1 MDVNKKVEELLKRLP
16 LAPAGV
22 EKWVRREVVSNAY
35 IIYSNY
41 EDRAV
46 CTRCGRKFKMK
57 RLPYASHNTKCTCPN
72 CKAEAKFKAAGIG
85 RKKLTEQFRILILTH
100 RGKTVYGTL
109 FEIDMDFTAF
119 GVPTLHKWL
128 SALYVF
134 TEKEQR
140 YFKHH
145 PPDYWNGEYWTEP
158 KDFKLPHPPT
168 GYNWG
173 RWCKYERTEIYK
185 ENLEAVFTKSCLKYL
200 WQPEFFE
207 KEYFNA
213 YDYIRYI
220 QQGLKYQSIE
230 LLLKA
235 GFRQLVLNRI
245 NGMTTRAI
253 NWKGRNLKQILRLPK
268 RWHKKVRE
276 QDMGFRELLFFQK
289 LTEREKAMPWQVIE
303 TAMQYDYLQDDIANH
318 ISFIEAAKYMEEVQ
332 DTETGHMS
340 LPDYRDYLVACEK
353 NGEDMRRKEIL
364 FPNNFGWAHDKAIE
378 KYEQQRDEHLNELI
392 RKQGEKITGMKEPYY
407 ADGLLIRPAA
417 SQTEL
422 NRESQKLNHC
432 VKTYGSQMADGECA
446 ILFIRKES
454 EPDKPYYTLEI
465 SPDREFR
472 QCRGDHNCSM
482 AEEVKAFVHKWLK
495 SIQKKTKKNKE
506 EAA

>member
-1 MDVNKKVEELLKRLP
+1 MNANKQVEELLRKLP

-22 EKWVRREVVSNAY
+22 EKWVRREVVSNTY
-35 IIYSNY
+35 IIYSKKENK
-41 EDRAV
+41 AV

-57 RLPYASHNTKCTCPN
+57 HFPDAAHNAACICPN
-72 CKAEAKFKAAGIG
+72 CKAEAKFKAAGMG
-85 RKKLTEQFRILILTH
+85 RKKLAEQFRILILTH

-119 GVPTLHKWL
+119 EVPTLYTWL
-128 SALYVF
+128 SALYVL

-145 PPDYWNGEYWTEP
+145 PQDYYGGEYWTEP
-158 KDFKLPHPPT
+158 KTFKLPHPPT

-173 RWCKYERTEIYK
+173 SWSKYERTEIYK

-200 WQPEFFE
+200 WQPEFF
-207 KEYFNA
+207 KEEHFNA
-213 YDYIRYI
+213 YDYISYM
-220 QQGLKYQSIE
+220 QQGLKYRSIE

-245 NGMTTRAI
+245 AGMTTRSI
-253 NWKGRNLKQILRLPK
+253 NWQGKDLKKILRLPK

-276 QDMGFRELLFFQK
+276 QDMGFRELTFFQK
-289 LTEREKAMPWQVIE
+289 LTEQEKAVPWQVIE
-303 TAMQYDYLQDDIANH
+303 AAMRDGYLQDEI
-318 ISFIEAAKYMEEVQ
+318 ISYVPFIQAVEYMKEVQ
-332 DTETGHMS
+332 DTETGYMS
-340 LPDYRDYLVACEK
+340 LSDYRDYLAACEK

-364 FPNNFGWAHDKAIE
+364 FPDNFEWAHDRAIQ

-392 RKQGEKITGMKEPYY
+392 RKQGEKITGMKEPYH
-407 ADGLLIRPAA
+407 AGGLLIRPAA

-432 VKTYGSQMADGECA
+432 VKTYGSQMADGRCA
-446 ILFIRKES
+446 ILFIRQKA
-454 EPDKPYYTLEI
+454 DVDRPYYTLEI
-465 SPDREFR
+465 SPNREFR
-472 QCRGDHNCSM
+472 QCRGDHNCGM
-482 AEEVKAFVHKWLK
+482 TEEVKAFVHKWLQ
-495 SIQKKTKKNKE
+495 SIQKKTKKNKQ